1 MTQLVCP
8 LIVITRLV
16 RVTYEHRIGQADLRS
31 RRDRTGEA
39 EIMGGPDKPGH
50 DDS

>member
-1 MTQLVCP
+1 
-8 LIVITRLV
+8 
-16 RVTYEHRIGQADLRS
+16 VTHEHLMGQENLRS

-39 EIMGGPDKPGH
+39 EIMGGPPILAGKDSVRAPRVRGPGH